1 MRVGALS
8 LAAAALIAAIGPA
21 SAQSRLTC
29 TGLHNRCLGYNA
41 GYGPAE
47 VKRCEDARKACMQS
61 GTWNSRAFDYKNV
74 RRQ

>member
-1 MRVGALS
+1 MRIFRLT
-8 LAAAALIAAIGPA
+8 LAGVAVMASVAPAA
-21 SAQSRLTC
+21 AQSRLTC

-47 VKRCEDARKACMQS
+47 VKKCADARRACMQT
-61 GTWNSRAFDYKNV
+61 GNWNSRAFDYKNV

>member
-1 MRVGALS
+1 MRIFAFNLT
-8 LAAAALIAAIGPA
+8 AAALIAAIGPA
-21 SAQSRLTC
+21 AAQSPPTC

-47 VKRCEDARKACMQS
+47 VKKCAEARRACMQT
-61 GTWNSRAFDYKNV
+61 GNWNSRAFDYKNV

>member
-1 MRVGALS
+1 MRFVAVS
-8 LAAAALIAAIGPA
+8 VTAAALIAAIGPA
-21 SAQSRLTC
+21 AAQSPLTC

-47 VKRCEDARKACMQS
+47 VKKCADARRACMQT
-61 GTWNSRAFDYKNV
+61 GNWNSRAFDYKNV